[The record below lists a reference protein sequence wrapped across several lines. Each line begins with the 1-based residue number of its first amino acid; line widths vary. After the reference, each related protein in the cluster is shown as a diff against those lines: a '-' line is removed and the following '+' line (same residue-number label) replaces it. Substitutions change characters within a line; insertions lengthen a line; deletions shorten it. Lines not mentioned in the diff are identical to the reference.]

1 MPNSYNYSVDSI
13 NDVDPIKSESPLI
26 ELIHPG
32 KIEADI
38 QGIISEVE
46 PSEIDSIRNYPNN
59 LLPRLAVGWAL
70 IDNLKLQD
78 SLTNSGNA
86 LARHRFPEIKLKGK
100 IVKVEP
106 SHVYP
111 VHALLVVDGIEIG
124 VMIRDLLNLLL
135 EQRRHQ
141 FPLEQGYRVVL
152 AVGQGDKRGDYP
164 SLTLGDSKH
173 PWMLA
178 KENAGNPVVT
188 KFSKG
193 VKAGQIDLDKTWARI
208 CIVDNLAKEGIDN
221 PLCGVI
227 GFAATCN
234 SQQEAVQRIGR
245 ALRSYID
252 DSRIQSSG
260 LLLVPPKSLDEI
272 KIFLHS
278 QLTQEGKTLKSI
290 VAAIDYMINMR
301 QRLEQLT
308 TIEDLIDNQGGN
320 SAGEMNTPDALNTT
334 ERLAIASDLGKCIIS
349 SPNLSRE
356 EAIELG
362 RDNIIT
368 SRINNNPKKKEKAN
382 DWITQIKENPDAASS
397 RLHLIGTITTQD
409 IIRHESRDLK
419 GENITNE
426 QLVNWLKANKPEHLA
441 MVQFLNTPDIRK
453 YLAAEYAETYR
464 LLESLPTKNRNEMQ
478 QDLENAREALLKL
491 VWYKIKDPDGNL
503 YYPLNELEPKK
514 LAGIIKKR
522 LNTAIKIKLIGY
534 NNKETSVS
542 KKSRYIQPQYVAVLR
557 LENVQRELVGY
568 TVRLILSEYC
578 PQLKASMNWC
588 YVQDKNDEIETI
600 ELDYGEA
607 TAQN

>member
-1 MPNSYNYSVDSI
+1 MPNTYNGSVDSL
-13 NDVDPIKSESPLI
+13 NDVEPIKSESPLI

-38 QGIISEVE
+38 QGIISDLK
-46 PSEIDSIRNYPNN
+46 PSEIDRISNYSNN

-70 IDNLKLQD
+70 INNLKLQD

-86 LARHRFPEIKLKGK
+86 LARHRFPEIEVKGK

-106 SHVYP
+106 SYIYP

-124 VMIRDLLNLLL
+124 VMIRDLLNQLL
-135 EQRRHQ
+135 EQRRPQ

-152 AVGQGDKRGDYP
+152 AVGQGDRRGDYP
-164 SLTLGDSKH
+164 NLTLGDSKH

-193 VKAGQIDLDKTWARI
+193 VKAGRIDLDKTWARI

-245 ALRSYID
+245 VLRSYID
-252 DSRIQSSG
+252 DSQVQSSG

-301 QRLEQLT
+301 LRLEQLT
-308 TIEDLIDNQGGN
+308 TIDDLIDNQGGN
-320 SAGEMNTPDALNTT
+320 SAGEMNTPDALNTA
-334 ERLAIASDLGKCIIS
+334 ERLAIAYDLGEYIIA
-349 SPNLSRE
+349 SPKISRE

-362 RDNIIT
+362 RDNILRT
-368 SRINNNPKKKEKAN
+368 RINNNPKKKDKAN
-382 DWITQIKENPDAASS
+382 DWIAQIKQNPEAASS
-397 RLHLIGTITTQD
+397 QLHLIGTITTQD

-419 GENITNE
+419 EENITNE
-426 QLVNWLKANKPEHLA
+426 QLVNWLKAHKPDQLG
-441 MVQFLNTPDIRK
+441 MVKYLHHPEFRK
-453 YLAAEYAETYR
+453 YLAADYAETYR
-464 LLESLPTKNRNEMQ
+464 LLESLPTKNKNEMQ
-478 QDLENAREALLKL
+478 QDLDNAREALLKL

-503 YYPLNELEPKK
+503 YYSLNQIDPKK

-534 NNKETSVS
+534 NNKEASVS

-568 TVRLILSEYC
+568 TVRSILSEYC

-588 YVQDKNDEIETI
+588 YVQDENDEIETI

-607 TAQN
+607 PAQN